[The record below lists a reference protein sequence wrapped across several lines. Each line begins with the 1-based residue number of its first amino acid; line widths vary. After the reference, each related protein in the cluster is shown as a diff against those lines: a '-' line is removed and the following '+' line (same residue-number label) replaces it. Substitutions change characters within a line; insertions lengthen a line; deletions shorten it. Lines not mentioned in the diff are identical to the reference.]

1 METNKEM
8 ETMRMQMAE
17 LKRRFDEQ
25 VVVNS
30 KMVKKAMKNKS
41 QWIKRKYTVMIV
53 VCAIM
58 TPYNF
63 ILPQKIGFS
72 LLFSVITS
80 IFMAV
85 AGVYT
90 YYNMKIFQGCFDMDI
105 SLVEA
110 GERFVKAKKRDG
122 DWLKIGIP
130 FVISW
135 LVWFAL
141 EAYRIY
147 PDGILMSG
155 GIAGAVIG
163 LICGTATHMK
173 IRRKYKDIIA
183 NIKELTDME

>member
-17 LKRRFDEQ
+17 LKRKLDEQ

-30 KMVKKAMKNKS
+30 KMVKKAMKSKS
-41 QWIKRKYTVMIV
+41 QWIKRKYTVMIA

-63 ILPQKIGFS
+63 IVFQKIGFS
-72 LLFSVITS
+72 LLFCVITS
-80 IFMAV
+80 VFMAV

-90 YYNMKIFQGCFDMDI
+90 YYNMKIVQGCFDMGI

-110 GERFVKAKKRDG
+110 GERFVKAKKRDS

-130 FVISW
+130 FVIPW
-135 LVWFAL
+135 LVWFTL
-141 EAYRIY
+141 EAYRMY

-155 GIAGAVIG
+155 GLSGAVIG
-163 LICGTATHMK
+163 LVCGTAIHMR
-173 IRRKYKDIIA
+173 IQRRYKDIIA